1 MPWMQ
6 ELGKEIKAERER
18 SGMSQATLAGK
29 LSVGRTQLGNYENGN
44 SAIPVNI
51 LAEIARAL
59 RVESFTVDGYK
70 VVLDG
75 HQPKPTPAPAQQLA
89 FAFDLEH
96 RFGSGSVKIT
106 SADPKGGIVITAVFK
121 EPRSA

>member
-1 MPWMQ
+1 MQ

-18 SGMSQATLAGK
+18 AGLSQARLADQ
-29 LSVGRTQLGNYENGN
+29 LSVGRTQLGNYENGI

-51 LAEIARAL
+51 LAEIARTL
-59 RVESFTVDGYK
+59 RVGSFTVDGFK

-75 HQPKPTPAPAQQLA
+75 YQPKPTSAPAQQLT
-89 FAFDLEH
+89 FAFGEEH

-106 SADPKGGIVITAVFK
+106 SADSSGGVVITAIFK
-121 EPRSA
+121 EPRTA